1 MKIWSLQALRFWA
14 ALGVVIFHSYG
25 SIVHLSQ
32 RLGMLGEAGA
42 VFGRVGV
49 DVFFVLS
56 GVIITLTS
64 KGLTAGEFVG
74 RRARRILPIYALL
87 TALYLAVGVIR
98 GGVGWREAFTSLTL
112 WPALDRIVEPSLQVA
127 WTLCFEVLFYAATA
141 LVLWRRRLIWP
152 VLAVFAAALA
162 IRSGPV
168 LSYVGNPIVLEFLM
182 GVGLTRLPKWR
193 GAIALI
199 PVALVVI
206 WVFGTT
212 GYSPELS
219 IPAIL
224 SGDMAWR
231 RVLLLGL
238 PAAMIVWG
246 ALQIEVRPGL
256 FTYLGDASYSL
267 YLTHL
272 PVVVS
277 VAWLLCRYTSTPP
290 DAIVIVAAAASVLLA
305 WRFHELFEKPMI
317 AWLRRPRGRPVQAVA

>member
-14 ALGVVIFHSYG
+14 ALGVVIFHSYISTLHISHRFG
-25 SIVHLSQ
+25 V
-32 RLGMLGEAGA
+32 LGEAGA

-64 KGLTAGEFVG
+64 KGLTAREFIA
-74 RRARRILPIYALL
+74 RRAMRILPIYGLL
-87 TALYLAVGVIR
+87 TCLYLAGGFVR
-98 GGVGWREAFTSLTL
+98 GGVGWREVVTSLTL
-112 WPALDRIVEPSLQVA
+112 WPALDRIVEPIVGVA
-127 WTLCFEVLFYAATA
+127 WTLCFEALFYAATA
-141 LVLWRRRLIWP
+141 LVLWRRKLIWP
-152 VLAVFAAALA
+152 VLAVFATALA

-168 LSYVGNPIVLEFLM
+168 LNYLGNPIIIEFLM

-206 WVFGTT
+206 WVFGTA
-212 GYSPELS
+212 GYSSELNV
-219 IPAIL
+219 PDFL
-224 SGDMAWR
+224 NGTMAWR

-246 ALQIEVRPGL
+246 ALQIDVRPGL

-272 PVVVS
+272 PIVVGVS
-277 VAWLLCRYTSTPP
+277 WLFCRYTAAAP
-290 DAIVIVAAAASVLLA
+290 DLIAAVAALASILLA
-305 WRFHELFEKPMI
+305 WRFHELFEKPML
-317 AWLRRPRGRPVQAVA
+317 AWLRRPPKIQAQAVA